1 MKLKTIL
8 TTDTFDFW
16 FKALQDNQAKRR
28 IQARI
33 DRAEDGHFGD
43 CKPVG
48 EGVSEMRI
56 NVGPGYRVYFV
67 QRDAGFEIVIL
78 LAGGDKSTQ
87 SQDIKAALK
96 LAQAIKEG

>member
-1 MKLKTIL
+1 MKTIL
-8 TTDTFDFW
+8 TTAVFESW
-16 FKALQDNQAKRR
+16 FEKLRDRRAKRR
-28 IQARI
+28 IQVRI

-56 NVGPGYRVYFV
+56 DYGPGYRLYFM
-67 QRDAGFEIVIL
+67 QRGEGFEIVIL

-87 SQDIKAALK
+87 EQDIKTALQ
-96 LAQAIKEG
+96 LARDLRGTP